1 MPILHTINEQLGIV
15 LSSWVGQISDSELL
29 PSYQQLYENELW
41 KPGFHEIVDL
51 RDADMSS
58 VSSEGLDR
66 LASMVKR
73 YTIGKC
79 DEFKTAVVA
88 PDDLHFGIAR
98 IYEVHSSESPEIVMV
113 FRDLN
118 RAFEWLGIENTL
130 LE

>member
-79 DEFKTAVVA
+79 DEFKTAVVS